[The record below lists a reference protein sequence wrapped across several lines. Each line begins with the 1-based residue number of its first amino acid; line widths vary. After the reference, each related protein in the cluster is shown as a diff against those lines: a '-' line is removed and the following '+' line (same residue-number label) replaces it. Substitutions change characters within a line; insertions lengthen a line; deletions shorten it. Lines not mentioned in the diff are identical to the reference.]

1 MFNATFMPR
10 FYETDAFGH
19 INNTVVSGWFETAR
33 EPVFR
38 IFTPELDIKALSLIL
53 ARVEVDFVAQI
64 HYGREVSVRTWI
76 ERVGT
81 SSFVVCHEASQ
92 DGHVVARGKAVQVYF
107 DFALQK
113 SGPLPAKE
121 RAVLE
126 GLVKSAQ
133 ENGT

>member
-1 MFNATFMPR
+1 MSDDSRHDGPR
-10 FYETDAFGH
+10 RVGQVKEVTSLANP
-19 INNTVVSGWFETAR
+19 I
-33 EPVFR
+33 
-38 IFTPELDIKALSLIL
+38 IKDIKALSLIL

-92 DGHVVARGKAVQVYF
+92 DGHMVARGKAVQVYF

-121 RAVLE
+121 RAALE
-126 GLVKSAQ
+126 GLVQSAQ